1 MPEVIER
8 FAPSP
13 NGALHLGH
21 AFSALTAFEAARKA
35 DGRFLLRIEDLDQ
48 SRARAGHE
56 AAIFEDLSWLGLSWE
71 QPVLRQSERFA
82 AYREALD
89 SLDKRGLIYR
99 CFCSRRDI
107 EAALS
112 APQEGSAP
120 ADTVEH
126 GPDGPAYPGSC
137 RGMSD
142 AQRNLKYAAGAPY
155 GVRLDMRKAIA
166 ALGGAGVV
174 SKLSFKE
181 IGAGPNKERGK
192 IKLDP
197 DFLIQACGD
206 VLVARK
212 DAPAS
217 YHLAV
222 VLDDAHQG
230 VTHVTRGE
238 DLFAATQIH
247 RLLQALFGRPTP
259 IYRHHRL
266 IRDTQ
271 GRRLAK
277 RDRDAGLAEMR
288 ASGATPADV
297 RSMIGLQADPLKN
310 E

>member
-1 MPEVIER
+1 MAEVVER

-21 AFSALTAFEAARKA
+21 AFSALTAFDATRKA
-35 DGRFLLRIEDLDQ
+35 EGRFLVRIEDLDQ
-48 SRARAGHE
+48 TRARADHE
-56 AAIFEDLSWLGLSWE
+56 AAIFEDLGWLGLEWQ
-71 QPVLRQSERFA
+71 QPVLRQSERFS
-82 AYREALD
+82 AYHEALD
-89 SLDKRGLIYR
+89 SLDKRGLIYP

-112 APQEGSAP
+112 APQEGDAN
-120 ADTVEH
+120 AGDEGQ
-126 GPDGPAYPGSC
+126 GPDGPAYPGNC
-137 RGMSD
+137 RRMSGVD
-142 AQRNLKYAAGAPY
+142 RGLKHSAKAPF
-155 GVRLDMRKAIA
+155 GLRLDMRKAVA
-166 ALGGAGVV
+166 TLGGAGVV
-174 SKLSFKE
+174 SNLSFKE

-197 DFLIQACGD
+197 GFLIQACGD
-206 VLVARK
+206 VLMARK

-266 IRDTQ
+266 IRDEQ

-277 RDRDAGLAEMR
+277 RDRDAGLAELR
-288 ASGATPADV
+288 ACGTAPAEV
-297 RSMIGLQADPLKN
+297 RAMVGL
-310 E
+310 

>member
-21 AFSALTAFEAARKA
+21 AFSALTAFEAARNA
-35 DGRFLLRIEDLDQ
+35 RGRFLVRIEDLDQ
-48 SRARAGHE
+48 ARARPEHE
-56 AAIFEDLSWLGLSWE
+56 EAIFDDLAWLGLYWE
-71 QPVLRQSERFA
+71 EPPLRQSQRFA

-89 SLDKRGLIYR
+89 SLEKRGMIYP

-107 EAALS
+107 ESALS
-112 APQEGSAP
+112 APQEDKGASR
-120 ADTVEH
+120 VERH
-126 GPDGPAYPGSC
+126 GPDGPAYPGVC
-137 RGMSD
+137 RTLSEAERAM
-142 AQRNLKYAAGAPY
+142 KHAANAPF
-155 GVRLDMRKAIA
+155 GIRLDMRKAIA

-174 SKLSFKE
+174 AKLSFKE
-181 IGAGPNKERGK
+181 IGSGPGGERGK

-197 DFLIQACGD
+197 DFLLQACGD

-266 IRDTQ
+266 IRDAQ

-277 RDRDAGLAEMR
+277 RDRDAGLTELR
-288 ASGATPADV
+288 AKGTTPGEV
-297 RSMIGLQADPLKN
+297 RAMIGL
-310 E
+310 